1 MKKKKAVRG
10 ISVQMRNTLALPER
24 AETTVRYLGNI
35 NAVFGEL
42 FADENF
48 ITLLRA
54 ESLTAIPRYLWPV
67 FDEAKNRH
75 EVA

>member
-10 ISVQMRNTLALPER
+10 ITVQTRNTLALPDR
-24 AETTVRYLGNI
+24 AETAARCLGNM
-35 NAVFGEL
+35 NAVFSKL

-48 ITLLRA
+48 ITLLQA
-54 ESLTAIPRYLWPV
+54 ESITMLPASLRSV

-75 EVA
+75 EVS